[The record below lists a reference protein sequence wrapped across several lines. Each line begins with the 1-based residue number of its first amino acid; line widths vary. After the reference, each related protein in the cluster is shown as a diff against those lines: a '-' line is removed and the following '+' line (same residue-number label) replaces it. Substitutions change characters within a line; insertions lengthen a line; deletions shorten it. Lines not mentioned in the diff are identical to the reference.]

1 MRFRQFVKDFDIDD
15 EANNF
20 LPTKLVEGDLK
31 SAGWKIK
38 DVLTPANYH
47 QKFHD
52 LNVIIT
58 NPNFYNDGHIIAES
72 RKSVIMASGYPIVKL
87 DGKEYWSVDSLVRVN
102 PLERLKKMK
111 EWEWVQVADWIIV
124 SKKDNFL
131 LGQFDNWDNLP
142 NRKEVE
148 KNE

>member
-1 MRFRQFVKDFDIDD
+1 
-15 EANNF
+15 
-20 LPTKLVEGDLK
+20 
-31 SAGWKIK
+31 
-38 DVLTPANYH
+38 
-47 QKFHD
+47 
-52 LNVIIT
+52 
-58 NPNFYNDGHIIAES
+58 
-72 RKSVIMASGYPIVKL
+72 MASGYAIVKFNE
-87 DGKEYWSVDSLVRVN
+87 KEYWSVDSLVRVN

-111 EWEWVQVADWIIV
+111 EREWVQVADWIIV